1 MAKAKKRKA
10 AKPAGTVEMKA
21 AVKRCAHAFCDD
33 ECKAGTKPAV
43 TEDDL
48 PRRARRALA
57 DRAQAI
63 DALRKLTVDRLADL
77 ERRAG
82 VVVGRPE
89 QGAGE
94 DLYDGFPRS
103 LRRSPGTRGRSTR
116 MCRTEIVVAGRTVLC
131 GEEALPGRP
140 GCEAH
145 SVDADEN
152 PGQLPPPP
160 QSDPSGELA
169 AALADGELVETDGAP
184 GAVRRAY
191 RELDAAMD
199 RLLAALGLVD
209 VLLRNP
215 LAGRSSSL
223 SECRAC
229 GRTVTG
235 VGNDRLRTGYCMECT
250 QAFRYRAEKGTVDR
264 AGFERERRERRA
276 RQSEGAA

>member
-10 AKPAGTVEMKA
+10 AKPAGAVEMKA
-21 AVKRCAHAFCDD
+21 AEKRCAHAFCDD
-33 ECKAGTKPAV
+33 ACKAGTKPAV

-57 DRAQAI
+57 DRTQAI
-63 DALRKLTVDRLADL
+63 DALRQLTVGRLVDL

-103 LRRSPGTRGRSTR
+103 VRRSPGTRGRSTR
-116 MCRTEIVVAGRTVLC
+116 TCRTEIVVAGRTVRC
-131 GEEALPGRP
+131 GAEALPGRP
-140 GCEAH
+140 GCEEH
-145 SVDADEN
+145 SAGAGEN

-160 QSDPSGELA
+160 QADPSGELA
-169 AALADGELVETDGAP
+169 AALADGEVVETDGAP
-184 GAVRRAY
+184 AAVRRAY
-191 RELDAAMD
+191 RELDAAID

-215 LAGRSSSL
+215 LAGRAPAVGS
-223 SECRAC
+223 CRAC
-229 GRTVTG
+229 GAMVTG
-235 VGNDRLRTGYCMECT
+235 VGSDRFRGGYCPRCDAAWRRRVNESD
-250 QAFRYRAEKGTVDR
+250 GPVDR
-264 AGFERERRERRA
+264 VVFERERRERRE
-276 RQSEGAA
+276 SAA